1 MRRRAGGSPIDAQAV
16 RRYPPRM
23 LHTLDRL
30 AELAGRYDVLLCDI
44 WGVIHNGRDA
54 FPAACAALA
63 KWRSEV
69 GPVVLI
75 SNAARPW
82 AEVAQQLDGLGVP
95 REAYSALVTSGDVTH
110 PLIAERAPGP
120 AYKIGPEG
128 HPLFEG
134 DGVVFSALE
143 GAKFIVCSGPVDDEV
158 ETPED
163 YRALL
168 TRAAA
173 LHLPMICGNPDK
185 VVQRGDRLVYCGGAL
200 AQLYETLGGAV
211 IMAGKPHAPI
221 YREAL
226 AKAAELKNGPIDP
239 SRVLAIGDGIATDIA
254 GANAQS
260 LDVLFVVGGIHTAE
274 TRNVDGALD
283 PVAAEVLLTAA
294 GAHAAYAM
302 DVLA

>member
-1 MRRRAGGSPIDAQAV
+1 
-16 RRYPPRM
+16 M

-44 WGVIHNGRDA
+44 WGVIHNGREA

-63 KWRSEV
+63 RWRAEV

-75 SNAARPW
+75 SNAARPS
-82 AEVAQQLDGLGVP
+82 AEVALHLDALGVP
-95 REAYSALVTSGDVTH
+95 REAYSALVTSGDVSH

-120 AYKIGPEG
+120 AYRIGPAG

-134 DGVVFSALE
+134 DGVAFSGLE
-143 GAKFIVCSGPVDDEV
+143 DARFIVCSGPVDDEV

-163 YRALL
+163 YRDLL
-168 TRAAA
+168 TRASA

-200 AQLYETLGGAV
+200 AQLYESLGGQV

-226 AKAAELKNGPIDP
+226 TQAAKLKNGPVDP
-239 SRVLAIGDGIATDIA
+239 SRVLAIGDGVATDIA
-254 GANAQS
+254 GANARG
-260 LDVLFVVGGIHTAE
+260 LDVLFVAGGIHTAE
-274 TRNVDGALD
+274 TRAAGGGLD
-283 PVAAEVLLTAA
+283 PAAAEALLTAA
-294 GAHAAYAM
+294 AMQAAYAM